1 MAVAFTQKY
10 LVQTIEDREGS
21 AFLYELL
28 HLNGRD
34 QWVIVGPVTLEL
46 ATQCG
51 FDDSSPDVQ
60 RVFRS

>member
-10 LVQTIEDREGS
+10 LIQTIQDREGY

-34 QWVIVGPVTLEL
+34 QWVRVGPVTLET
-46 ATQCG
+46 ATQYG
-51 FDDSSPDVQ
+51 FDDSSPDVR

>member
-10 LVQTIEDREGS
+10 LIQTIRDREGY

-34 QWVIVGPVTLEL
+34 QWVIVGPVTLES
-46 ATQCG
+46 AAQFG